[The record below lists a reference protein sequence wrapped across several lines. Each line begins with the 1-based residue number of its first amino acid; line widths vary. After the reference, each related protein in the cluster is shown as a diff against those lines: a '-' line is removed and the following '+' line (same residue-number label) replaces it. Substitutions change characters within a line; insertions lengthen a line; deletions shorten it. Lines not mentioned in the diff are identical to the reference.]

1 MADILQWNCRGLKP
15 RAENLKVLCNRTNA
29 KVVCLQETKLGVN
42 DLFNPGLNFEF
53 FRSPPPSSDRAK
65 GGAAIM
71 VRKNVQHSV
80 VNINSSLQAVAVR
93 VLFDKYITICSLY
106 LPPDLELN
114 LIELQNLVTQLPSP
128 FLILGD
134 FNAHNTM
141 WGGTTLDVKGEI
153 IEDLVNSN
161 PISILNDG
169 SFTYHN
175 IYNNSYSA
183 IDLSICSSSIYLDFE
198 WSVDEFLNGSDH
210 YPIYLK
216 TVKNITSSSTPK
228 WKLEQADWTKYSQYI
243 VLNRKFESFMNHIAA
258 KSILAISFSQ
268 VEIPIFLKLKPSL
281 IDPQFHGG
289 TKNVV
294 N

>member
-1 MADILQWNCRGLKP
+1 M
-15 RAENLKVLCNRTNA
+15 
-29 KVVCLQETKLGVN
+29 LGTT
-42 DLFNPGLNFEF
+42 DFNPGLNYEIFNC
-53 FRSPPPSSDRAK
+53 PAPTGLRAH
-65 GGAAIM
+65 GGASII
-71 VRKNVQHSV
+71 VSKSLRHTF
-80 VNINSSLQAVAVR
+80 VNLNSSLQAVAVR

-114 LIELQNLVTQLPSP
+114 LIELQNLITQLPSP

-216 TVKNITSSSTPK
+216 TVKNIPSSSTPK
-228 WKLEQADWTKYSQYI
+228 WKLEQADWTKYSQDI
-243 VLNRKFESFMNHIAA
+243 VLNRKFESFENHVTAYEYL
-258 KSILAISFSQ
+258 SDLILTSGNTN
-268 VEIPIFLKLKPSL
+268 IPKTKALPHRPAVPWWNKECSKLRRTIRKL
-281 IDPQFHGG
+281 YRRY
-289 TKNVV
+289 KK
-294 N
+294 